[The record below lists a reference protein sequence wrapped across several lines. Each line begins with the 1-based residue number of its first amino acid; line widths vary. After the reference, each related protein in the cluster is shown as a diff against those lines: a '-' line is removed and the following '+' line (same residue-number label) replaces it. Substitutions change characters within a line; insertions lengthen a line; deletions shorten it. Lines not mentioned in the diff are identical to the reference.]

1 MKVKATRS
9 FAGISFSAKP
19 GAVIDVPEAV
29 AEDLIRAGYAE
40 SESQEKEPTPR
51 KSRK

>member
-1 MKVKATRS
+1 MKVKAIKA
-9 FAGISFSAKP
+9 FAGQYSAKP